1 MAKYNVSTINILRTY
16 GAGGARYLKY
26 SKNLG
31 IFGSVVS
38 TTYSSYKVY
47 GQFQDGGMNEVLQHR
62 DFVDA
67 GVGTIGLAATGLV
80 YFGIISNL
88 VGWGIGLGVLIYG
101 GATLI
106 YDAVN
111 DEEK

>member
-1 MAKYNVSTINILRTY
+1 
-16 GAGGARYLKY
+16 
-26 SKNLG
+26 
-31 IFGSVVS
+31 
-38 TTYSSYKVY
+38 
-47 GQFQDGGMNEVLQHR
+47 MNEVLQHR